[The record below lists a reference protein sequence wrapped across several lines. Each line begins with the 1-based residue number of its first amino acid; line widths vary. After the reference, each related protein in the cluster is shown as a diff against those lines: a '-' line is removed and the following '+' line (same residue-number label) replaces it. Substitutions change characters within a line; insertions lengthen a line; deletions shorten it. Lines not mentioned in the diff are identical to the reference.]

1 VFPEQVISQKEKLFK
16 YFDTLWLDSKKIKN
30 HNIFLQTFVHKS
42 YAADFK
48 EILPH
53 NERLEFL
60 GDWVLWAI
68 ICKLLFQ
75 DHPDMHESDMTLYKI
90 ALVREETLSM
100 VAQNIWLA
108 KMLFISKWE
117 EKSQWRQKDAI
128 LSDALEALIWYIF
141 VDFWYQQTEEFVQK
155 YVYSMY
161 DKIDKNPVKSYK
173 TMVQEHVQKHYKQ
186 IPEYQEVEDQVDSSW
201 NVLAYKSSLFV
212 QWKEVSIWFSTNK
225 KKAQEEA
232 AKNFYNTIDD

>member
-1 VFPEQVISQKEKLFK
+1 MFPEQVISQKEKLFK
-16 YFDTLWLDSKKIKN
+16 YFDTLGLDSKKIKN

-60 GDWVLWAI
+60 GDGVLGAI

-100 VAQNIWLA
+100 VAQNIGLA
-108 KMLFISKWE
+108 KMLFISKGE
-117 EKSQWRQKDAI
+117 EKSQGRQKDAI
-128 LSDALEALIWYIF
+128 LSDALEALIGYIF
-141 VDFWYQQTEEFVQK
+141 VDFGYQQTEEFVQK

-186 IPEYQEVEDQVDSSW
+186 IPEYQEVEDQVDSSG

-212 QWKEVSIWFSTNK
+212 QGKEVSIGFSTNK